1 MSEKLYP
8 VGRGK
13 MRAATRDKN
22 GFLTII
28 NPDDVEEVTAYY
40 EATLEFE
47 RQRMQDFSMSFTRWQ
62 RDYFVL
68 LREVQNLNRKVQRMK
83 NANARLRRKKEEPL

>member
-1 MSEKLYP
+1 
-8 VGRGK
+8 